1 MTFFIK
7 KTLLIVIG
15 IISLNVFAT
24 EHPKIDFN
32 QYKFNIEQTVY
43 KIPVS
48 PGVEPEEVHESILS
62 KGMELNMKFVSH
74 QPLSEELIARGVE
87 SGQVDIYQ
95 FCNPMDARKMI
106 DFNPIFIAYM
116 PCRIAMVEDGDGVL
130 WLMMVNLDML
140 INNTDLT
147 PEVREIADVIN
158 NKLKTIIDH
167 AKDGDI

>member
-1 MTFFIK
+1 
-7 KTLLIVIG
+7 
-15 IISLNVFAT
+15 
-24 EHPKIDFN
+24 
-32 QYKFNIEQTVY
+32 
-43 KIPVS
+43 
-48 PGVEPEEVHESILS
+48 
-62 KGMELNMKFVSH
+62 MKFVSH